1 MFHAVGCSHHDASL
15 PLRERLAFGASRR
28 EAALDAFHEAYPRSE
43 VVILSTCNRVELYV
57 AGECPRRTRKAEIV
71 AFLSDFHKVAPG
83 EIAPVVVERSD
94 AEAARHLFEVASS
107 LDSMVVGEAQI
118 LGQVKDAY
126 EAANERGTTGPIT
139 HAAFQTAV
147 MVARRV
153 TTETE
158 IHRHRV
164 SIPSVA
170 VADFAARIFERFD
183 DKKAVVLG
191 AGEMAEETLNY
202 LREAG
207 IRRVV
212 VVNRG
217 RDRAERLA
225 AACGGD
231 VVAWDD
237 RLEALA
243 DADLVVSAVGADEFI
258 VTAEQFDRVAAA
270 RTRWPLFVLDLAVP
284 RNFDPAAGR
293 REGVYLYSID
303 DLKTAC
309 EANRRRR
316 DKWLPAAERIVA
328 AETARFMAGIRQR
341 STGPLIQRLR
351 EEWTGPKEEELRR
364 LLNKLPDLDERAKE
378 EICRSFDRL
387 VNKLLHPPLESLR
400 LESENGVPHSLMEAL
415 AKLFRLRD

>member
-1 MFHAVGCSHHDASL
+1 MFHSVGCSHRDAPL
-15 PLRERLAFGASRR
+15 PLRERLAFGSPRR
-28 EAALDAFHEAYPRSE
+28 AEALDAFRETYPQSE
-43 VVILSTCNRVELYV
+43 IVILSTCNRVEIYV
-57 AGECPRRTRKAEIV
+57 AGECPRRTRKEEIV
-71 AFLSDFHKVAPG
+71 AFLSRFHRIPVE
-83 EIAPVVVERSD
+83 EIAPVLVERGD

-107 LDSMVVGEAQI
+107 LDSMVVGESQI

-126 EAANERGTTGPIT
+126 EAANERGTTGPVT

-153 TTETE
+153 AAETE

-183 DKKAVVLG
+183 DKRVVVLG
-191 AGEMAEETLNY
+191 AGEMAEETLAY

-207 IRRVV
+207 VRRIV

-225 AACGGD
+225 ASCGGE
-231 VVAWDD
+231 VVAWED
-237 RLEALA
+237 RLQAVAE
-243 DADLVVSAVGADEFI
+243 ADLVVSAVGADEFI
-258 VTAEQFDRVAAA
+258 VTAEQFEKAAAA

-284 RNFDPAAGR
+284 RNFDPEAGR
-293 REGVYLYSID
+293 REGVYLYSVD

-316 DKWLPAAERIVA
+316 DKWLPAAAKIVD
-328 AETARFMAGIRQR
+328 AETTRFMAGIRQR
-341 STGPLIQRLR
+341 FTGPLIRRLR
-351 EEWTGPKEEELRR
+351 QEWTGPKEEELQR
-364 LLNKLPDLDERAKE
+364 LLNKLPNLDERERE
-378 EICRSFDRL
+378 EIARSFDRL

-415 AKLFRLRD
+415 AKLFRLTE